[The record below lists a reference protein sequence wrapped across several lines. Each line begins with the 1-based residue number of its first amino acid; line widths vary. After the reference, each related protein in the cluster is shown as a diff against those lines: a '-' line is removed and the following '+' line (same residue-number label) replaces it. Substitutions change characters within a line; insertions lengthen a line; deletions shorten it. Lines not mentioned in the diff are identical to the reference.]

1 MDFKCK
7 PWKTIGTEPNADE
20 LGFVKTGILFI
31 KTPHSECGVP
41 RTKWKKICSCMKS
54 MEVSYLEYMHNYKP
68 GTLCKSEVQSLRRLR
83 QEDREFVI
91 SLAYIVKSYV
101 INIFFLIRSQ
111 QGKFIIL
118 GKKCQHTGRETFK
131 GSGMNSG

>member
-1 MDFKCK
+1 
-7 PWKTIGTEPNADE
+7 
-20 LGFVKTGILFI
+20 
-31 KTPHSECGVP
+31 
-41 RTKWKKICSCMKS
+41 MKS

-68 GTLCKSEVQSLRRLR
+68 GTLGKSEVQSLRRLR

-111 QGKFIIL
+111 QGKFIISA
-118 GKKCQHTGRETFK
+118 KKKPAYWKRDF
-131 GSGMNSG
+131 

>member
-1 MDFKCK
+1 
-7 PWKTIGTEPNADE
+7 
-20 LGFVKTGILFI
+20 
-31 KTPHSECGVP
+31 
-41 RTKWKKICSCMKS
+41 MKS

-111 QGKFIIL
+111 QGKFVIS
-118 GKKCQHTGRETFK
+118 GKKKPAYWKRDF
-131 GSGMNSG
+131 

>member
-1 MDFKCK
+1 
-7 PWKTIGTEPNADE
+7 
-20 LGFVKTGILFI
+20 
-31 KTPHSECGVP
+31 
-41 RTKWKKICSCMKS
+41 MKS

-101 INIFFLIRSQ
+101 INIFFSYKITTREICNFGEKKAS
-111 QGKFIIL
+111 IL
-118 GKKCQHTGRETFK
+118 EERLLKVEE
-131 GSGMNSG
+131 